1 MGNTTDFKH
10 FTKQSK
16 KGILVIY
23 INLLY
28 KVFKAIWVLL
38 FLFIQKF
45 SKISEDKLVYIYGF
59 IAFILL
65 FFLIRAYLIFKNFQF
80 KIDKEYFV
88 LKQGI
93 FKKTN
98 TEIPFDRIQNIN
110 FKQNIIQQIIN
121 VHEVNIETAG
131 STKAEISIKAL
142 AFNDAKALK
151 NAITIYDK
159 KETIVEKVTKEKP
172 FLKIGFLELL
182 KVSLT
187 ENHLQSL
194 LLLFAVLVGFFQQI
208 NDLFDGLGQK
218 ETIDKYI
225 SENTSALE
233 TSVFLIVGFLILLTI
248 TAVLSSV
255 VRVVFKHFNLT
266 VYIKNNAL
274 EIYQG
279 LTTKKSV
286 ILKRNKIQHI
296 TIATNPIK
304 KILGISFITFK
315 QAISGK
321 VAGKKQKDKIIRIV
335 GCKTEQINQIKKLLA
350 IHTQL
355 EEIPFQKSNKYLKIR
370 NYIRSLFFFIP
381 LNLLF
386 YFGMEEYNAFWINIL
401 VIPMYLIS
409 VHFFYKKR
417 IFKFSEDVLCIGFGI
432 LETHNTYLPFYK
444 VQNIKLKQTIF
455 QERKN
460 VADLIFQTASGK
472 LKIPCIDLE
481 KAMFI
486 YNYTLFK
493 VESSTKSWM

>member
-1 MGNTTDFKH
+1 MDNTADFSK
-10 FTKQSK
+10 FRMQSK

-23 INLLY
+23 MNLLY
-28 KVFKAIWVLL
+28 KVLRAFWVLL

-45 SKISEDKLVYIYGF
+45 SKISEETLTYIYLGL
-59 IAFILL
+59 AFLLL
-65 FFLIRAYLIFKNFQF
+65 FFFVRAYLIFKNFQF
-80 KIDKEYFV
+80 KIEKEHFI

-93 FKKTN
+93 LKKTN
-98 TEIPFDRIQNIN
+98 TSIPFDRIQNIN

-121 VHEVNIETAG
+121 VHEVNVETAG

-142 AFNDAKALK
+142 SFKDAKALK
-151 NAITIYDK
+151 NAVTIYEK
-159 KETIVEKVTKEKP
+159 QEITEETLSEEKP

-194 LLLFAVLVGFFQQI
+194 ILLVAVLITFFQQI
-208 NDLFDGLGQK
+208 NDLFDGLGQR
-218 ETIDKYI
+218 ETLDNYI

-296 TIATNPIK
+296 TVSTNPIK
-304 KILGISFITFK
+304 RKLGISFITFK
-315 QAISGK
+315 QAVSGK
-321 VAGKKQKDKIIRIV
+321 VSKKQQDKIIKIV
-335 GCKTEQINQIKKLLA
+335 GCKEQQITAVKDLLA
-350 IHTQL
+350 LNGGLSDID
-355 EEIPFQKSNKYLKIR
+355 FKKSNKYLKFR
-370 NYIRSLFFFIP
+370 NYIRSLFFFLP
-381 LNLLF
+381 LNTLF
-386 YFGMEEYNAFWINIL
+386 FFGTEEYNAFWINLLIL
-401 VIPMYLIS
+401 PIYIFLVS
-409 VHFFYKKR
+409 VFYKKR
-417 IFKFSEDVLCIGFGI
+417 IYKFSEETLVIGTGI
-432 LETHNTYLPFYK
+432 LETHKTYLPFFK

-455 QERKN
+455 QERKK
-460 VADLIFQTASGK
+460 VADIVFQTASGK
-472 LKIPCIDLE
+472 LKIPCLDLE
-481 KAMFI
+481 KALQI